1 MPCAVREAA
10 ADDRPSRR
18 SRGRRRARA
27 RGGTSRSRAGRGPCR
42 ADRRAP
48 MPLARTR
55 ARARRAPRR
64 RPTNGV
70 VAGRT
75 SASSSGPSSRSRQA
89 RTGAVRPFT
98 VSGPSSS
105 ARTAVATRRYVC
117 SPSRISPP
125 SARASSRAATLIAS
139 PLAKA
144 SRPWPGPTNTS
155 PELTASVTASQ
166 GSEPCASSSAS
177 SATACRTST
186 AARTA
191 RRASSSCRLGKPK
204 TADDRVADV
213 LLDDASVALD
223 RRGGGLGVARQ
234 DPMHRLGVESLRQ
247 ASRVD
252 EIREQE
258 AHRPADAVGRPAA
271 ARLGC
276 GVRPAP
282 RPAPRA
288 AGGRARGRA

>member
-1 MPCAVREAA
+1 MPCPYERQRPTITVASVPRAPASSRTRRDFPIPGGPRTVQSRQACSDAAREN
-10 ADDRPSRR
+10 
-18 SRGRRRARA
+18 
-27 RGGTSRSRAGRGPCR
+27 SRSSAASSC
-42 ADRRAP
+42 
-48 MPLARTR
+48 
-55 ARARRAPRR
+55 R

-125 SARASSRAATLIAS
+125 SARALSRAATLIAS

-204 TADDRVADV
+204 TAAT
-213 LLDDASVALD
+213 AS
-223 RRGGGLGVARQ
+223 
-234 DPMHRLGVESLRQ
+234 PMYFSTTPPWRS
-247 ASRVD
+247 
-252 EIREQE
+252 I
-258 AHRPADAVGRPAA
+258 AA
-271 ARLGC
+271 AE
-276 GVRPAP
+276 ASE
-282 RPAPRA
+282 
-288 AGGRARGRA
+288 